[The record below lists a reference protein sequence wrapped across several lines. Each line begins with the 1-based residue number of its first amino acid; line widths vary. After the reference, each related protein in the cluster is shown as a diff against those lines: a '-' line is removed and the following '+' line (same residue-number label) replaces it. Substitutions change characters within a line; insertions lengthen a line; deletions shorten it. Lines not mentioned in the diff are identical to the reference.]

1 MALDPSLQA
10 GAAGKIE
17 LKAKNK
23 ESRARSLPS
32 PSASASPSP
41 SHPVYLRYISTM
53 SPLHQVSR
61 GGMQPPSPAK
71 RSASK
76 GSFKEQKP
84 APPQKKMS
92 TDDLIQEQLRSTLK
106 KKIIKLADLFAQ
118 VRIRASYPNPNP
130 NLNPY
135 PYPSP
140 PYPTSAR
147 SGMSTATAR

>member
-1 MALDPSLQA
+1 
-10 GAAGKIE
+10 
-17 LKAKNK
+17 
-23 ESRARSLPS
+23 
-32 PSASASPSP
+32 
-41 SHPVYLRYISTM
+41 
-53 SPLHQVSR
+53 
-61 GGMQPPSPAK
+61 MQPPSPAK

-118 VRIRASYPNPNP
+118 VRIRVSYPNPNP

-135 PYPSP
+135 PYPHP
-140 PYPTSAR
+140 NPNPYPNLAAR
-147 SGMSTATAR
+147 EGAAGGVLVIVARLG